1 MLEHGGKLRAAARQF
16 DIPLSDWLDLST
28 GIAPYGF
35 NPPPVPSSA
44 WQRLPETEDE
54 LEAVARD
61 YYQAAALLPVA
72 GSQAAI
78 QMLPR
83 LRRRLQIGIVSPCY
97 GEHAEAW
104 RREGHRVVE
113 FSEGSVPRALDQ
125 LDVLVVVNP
134 NNPTGR
140 LLPPEQLL
148 EWRDRLAE
156 RGGWLV
162 VDEAFIDPTPA
173 GSLAI
178 HSHLPGLIVLRSFG
192 KFFAMAGAR
201 LGFVLAEPN
210 LLGALDEVLG
220 PWPIA
225 GPSRFI
231 GAALLADREGQRRQC
246 ERLLHDSDRLAKL
259 LADHG
264 LSPTGGC
271 ALFQWV
277 VTEDATTLHEFLA
290 CQGILVRRFEQ
301 PPSLRFGLPGDEA
314 GWARL
319 AQALSSYEAL
329 RT

>member
-1 MLEHGGKLRAAARQF
+1 MLEHGGRLRAAARDF
-16 DIPLSDWLDLST
+16 AIPLTDWLDLST

-35 NPPPVPSSA
+35 ELPPVPADA
-44 WQRLPETEDE
+44 WRRLPEDEDE

-61 YYQAAALLPVA
+61 YYGASSLLPVA

-83 LRRRLQIGIVSPCY
+83 LRRHAQVGIVSPCY

-104 RREGHRVVE
+104 RREGHRVSE
-113 FSEGSVPRALDQ
+113 FSEGAVPRTLDQ

-148 EWRDRLAE
+148 DWHARLTA

-162 VDEAFIDPTPA
+162 VDEAFMDPTPEH
-173 GSLAI
+173 SLA
-178 HSHLPGLIVLRSFG
+178 SYGHLPGLIVLRSFG

-201 LGFVLAEPN
+201 LGFVLAETE
-210 LLGALDEVLG
+210 LLHASGDALG

-231 GAALLADREGQRRQC
+231 GTVLLADRQGQRRQR
-246 ERLLHDSDRLAKL
+246 ERLLADSARLAGL
-259 LADHG
+259 LTISG
-264 LSPTGGC
+264 LPPTGGC
-271 ALFQWV
+271 GLFQWV
-277 VTEDATTLHEFLA
+277 VTEEADLLYEFLA
-290 CQGILVRRFEQ
+290 CQGILVRRFHY
-301 PPSLRFGLPGDEA
+301 PPSLRFGLPADEL
-314 GWARL
+314 GWSRL
-319 AQALSSYEAL
+319 ACALACYQEI
-329 RT
+329 RV

>member
-1 MLEHGGKLRAAARQF
+1 MLEHGGRLRAAARDF
-16 DIPLSDWLDLST
+16 DIPLTDWLDLST

-35 NPPPVPSSA
+35 NLPVVPADA
-44 WQRLPETEDE
+44 WMRLPETEDE
-54 LEAVARD
+54 LVATARD
-61 YYQAAALLPVA
+61 YYGASSLLPVA

-83 LRRRLQIGIVSPCY
+83 LRRHAQVGIVSPCY

-104 RREGHRVVE
+104 RREGHRISE
-113 FSEGSVPRALDQ
+113 FSEGAVPRALDQ

-140 LLPPEQLL
+140 LLPPAQLL
-148 EWRDRLAE
+148 DWHARLAA

-162 VDEAFIDPTPA
+162 VDEAFMDPTPA
-173 GSLAI
+173 RSLAM

-201 LGFVLAEPN
+201 LGFVLAETE
-210 LLGALDEVLG
+210 LLRALGDALG

-231 GAALLADREGQRRQC
+231 GTVLLADREGQQRQ
-246 ERLLHDSDRLAKL
+246 RGRL
-259 LADHG
+259 LADSERLARLLTASG

-271 ALFQWV
+271 GLFQWV
-277 VTEDATTLHEFLA
+277 VTEEADLLYEFLA
-290 CQGILVRRFEQ
+290 CQGILVRRFHY
-301 PPSLRFGLPGDEA
+301 PPSLRFGLPADELA
-314 GWARL
+314 WSRL
-319 AQALSSYEAL
+319 ARALACYQEIRA
-329 RT
+329 